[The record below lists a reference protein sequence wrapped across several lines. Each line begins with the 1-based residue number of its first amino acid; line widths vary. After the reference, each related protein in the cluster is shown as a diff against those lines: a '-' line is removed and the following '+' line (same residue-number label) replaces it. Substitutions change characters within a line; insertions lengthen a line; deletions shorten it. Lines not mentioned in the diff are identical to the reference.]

1 MQNHFINLFQYND
14 WANEEIFSVL
24 DSIQNPPEKILG
36 LLGHII
42 LSQENWLGR
51 VRGGYDNVFWNT
63 LSLDELKQR
72 SKKNTNDWL
81 NLLNNPTEN
90 DLEKEYQYRNTKGI
104 EAISSLKD
112 IITHLINHS
121 TYHRAQI
128 NLLLRQ
134 NSLEPVQTDYI
145 FYKRKL
151 ASR

>member
-1 MQNHFINLFQYND
+1 MFEYND
-14 WANEEIFSVL
+14 WANEQIFLTLVKVE
-24 DSIQNPPEKILG
+24 NPPEKILE

-51 VRGGYDNVFWNT
+51 VRGNYDNVFWKV
-63 LSLDELKQR
+63 LSLKELQQR
-72 SKKNTNDWL
+72 SKKSTSDWL
-81 NLLNNPTEN
+81 DLLNNPVEN
-90 DLEKEYQYRNTKGI
+90 NLEKEYQYRNTKGI
-104 EAISSLKD
+104 EAVSKLKD

-134 NSLEPVQTDYI
+134 NSFEPVQTDYI

-151 ASR
+151 VSR

>member
-14 WANEEIFSVL
+14 WANEQIFSAL
-24 DSIQNPPEKILG
+24 ASIQSPPEKILE
-36 LLGHII
+36 LLSHTI
-42 LSQENWLGR
+42 LSQETWLGR
-51 VRGGYDNVFWNT
+51 VRDSYDNVFWK
-63 LSLDELKQR
+63 LLPLEELRQR
-72 SKKNTNDWL
+72 SNKSTNDWL
-81 NLLNNPTEN
+81 GLLNNPVEN

-104 EAISSLKD
+104 EAVSKLKD

-145 FYKRKL
+145 FYKRKSV
-151 ASR
+151 SR